1 MISRPLTSM
10 LVGAIACSALLVT
23 RPTFAN
29 SPAPVPKP
37 FEARLTCGLFV
48 LTLIATQE
56 GGDSLTVR
64 LGLGT
69 DRMVVRSAI
78 AASGARFE
86 AASDPGTWVWLK
98 GGKARVSWR
107 GRELDECEASRM
119 DEAGEDLEAAAL
131 AC

>member
-1 MISRPLTSM
+1 MFVRPA
-10 LVGAIACSALLVT
+10 VRQALAALA
-23 RPTFAN
+23 FAPLLAVPSLAN
-29 SPAPVPKP
+29 PPAPAPKP
-37 FEARLTCGLFV
+37 FEARLTCGVYV
-48 LTLIATQE
+48 LTLIAAQE
-56 GGDSLTVR
+56 GGDALVVR

-69 DRMVVRSAI
+69 DRMVVRSAK

-86 AASDPGTWVWLK
+86 AVNDPGTWVWLK
-98 GGKARVSWR
+98 GDKARVAWR